1 MNLKS
6 LFSVFCFFCKAVENP
21 GKMYSNS
28 WYEEQVFHT
37 YQVLKAGSLRI
48 KKADPEVKEK
58 RAKSCYRSGH
68 VTVNEWKNPN
78 NPYQDKSA
86 VISIDIVNLGNQKK
100 AGSKKEGWEQ
110 NQGRT
115 RLGIL
120 LIFVFKMIASVMYA
134 YCASSKQQNLNAIS
148 DLNGLLFVQLLLVC

>member
-1 MNLKS
+1 MQS
-6 LFSVFCFFCKAVENP
+6 SCKIKGNAWDKIEVQEIYQFTWTIFLAV
-21 GKMYSNS
+21 
-28 WYEEQVFHT
+28 Q
-37 YQVLKAGSLRI
+37 KAYPYV
-48 KKADPEVKEK
+48 KKQRTKTGN
-58 RAKSCYRSGH
+58 RSRP
-68 VTVNEWKNPN
+68 VTVHKGKNSKK
-78 NPYQDKSA
+78 PYQDKGAIVS
-86 VISIDIVNLGNQKK
+86 VDIVNLGNQKK

-115 RLGIL
+115 RPEIL